1 MGRGR
6 KVLYGEVVPTREQ
19 VGEALSRYLL
29 GRPSG
34 EAAPGAAVEWR
45 EAQGCYV
52 ATLPGA
58 PADAWPRPLAYPTSR
73 ARCNPNEERW
83 FEVWLLD
90 PAQMDIV
97 ARSADD
103 ITNAVA
109 DGFARACAYAF
120 GTHKEA
126 QGEEWWAGEGPAA
139 RVAEARAATE
149 DALRRL
155 AEARDD
161 AASAS
166 PFGGVGSV
174 CRANRDLGAAI
185 VESHREVLQLRE
197 ELAGS
202 SRPPTVAEARAVR
215 KAGGFYAWSDG
226 HGRHGTVVTSRRAKR
241 VHREARHALRWFA
254 VGAQDGVR
262 RSTLDYAA
270 LDVGGE
276 IALSLWQRLRAAGRR
291 AEESAD
297 GRVARLTAEWE
308 AAVQEV
314 KRAEAALAAAS
325 EAAPEGG
332 R

>member
-6 KVLYGEVVPTREQ
+6 KVLYGEVVPTHEQ

-29 GRPSG
+29 GRAPG
-34 EAAPGAAVEWR
+34 ESAPGAAVEWR
-45 EAQGCYV
+45 EAQECYV

-58 PADAWPRPLAYPTSR
+58 PADAWLRPLAYPTAR
-73 ARCNPNEERW
+73 ARFNPNDARW

-90 PAQMDIV
+90 PAHIDV
-97 ARSADD
+97 VTRSADD
-103 ITNAVA
+103 LTNAVA

-120 GTHKEA
+120 GTHKAA
-126 QGEEWWAGEGPAA
+126 QEEEWWAGAEPAA
-139 RVAEARAATE
+139 RVAEARAAAA

-155 AEARDD
+155 ALAREE

-202 SRPPTVAEARAVR
+202 PRPPTVAEARAVR

-226 HGRHGTVVTSRRAKR
+226 HGRRGTVVTSRRAKC

-254 VGAQDGVR
+254 VGARDGAR

-276 IALSLWQRLRAAGRR
+276 IALSLWQRLRAAERR

-297 GRVARLTAEWE
+297 GRVARLTAAWE
-308 AAVQEV
+308 AAVREV
-314 KRAEAALAAAS
+314 KQVEAALAGAS
-325 EAAPEGG
+325 EAPPEGV